1 MKVKVE
7 TILQQMRM
15 LYNGNNLFPYG
26 SSKIYKHN
34 RTSEGL
40 DEYDRSFNSVFT
52 HFSLFI
58 LDQGNISA

>member
-15 LYNGNNLFPYG
+15 LYNRNNLFPYG
-26 SSKIYKHN
+26 SSKNYKHN

-40 DEYDRSFNSVFT
+40 DEYGCSFNSVYA
-52 HFSLFI
+52 FSLFI
-58 LDQGNISA
+58 LGNISA